1 MMKALPPAMSSVGSG
16 LILSKSHM
24 QKAMD
29 IPASQQTIDI
39 SASTVPEVAPK
50 PQPKQN
56 LLPPPKTQPLL
67 SAAAPPDFSKMS
79 RAERARKDPE
89 YFQKLVQQQIDAAH
103 NQPKAGS
110 TKVQD
115 LDDAGLGEDDT
126 KKNVDKKLED
136 DFEID
141 PKMKKAFG
149 DALALPAKSAAVA
162 LIDLLEKIPAPSKE
176 ASKIL
181 NRNMTK
187 IANAFKL
194 GAASTEVANDEEDN
208 DDEENDE
215 KRPTLLQALIGK
227 ALDKFGGGGGSKE
240 GESSEPAG
248 QISGSSPSQ
257 PLLSAAGD
265 PTTGKRAPYTGTA
278 DGIGLGDGSSGSRA
292 MQPIKKR
299 KGLAKKLFGMTPL
312 GMAFNAGGKMLKGA
326 KGLAGKV
333 MGMKDGAKN
342 LAKKAFMATP
352 MGMGLKLGM
361 KAFGGIKNIFSPP
374 DSPQQSLT
382 ELTDQTIKENREAS
396 DTKTK
401 KAIETASGTADAF
414 ASGTGASGNTTY
426 QQEGGELA
434 QPNIEE
440 SPFINVYNI
449 TSQF

>member
-16 LILSKSHM
+16 LVLSKSHM

-79 RAERARKDPE
+79 RAQRARIDPE
-89 YFQKLVQQQIDAAH
+89 YKSKLIQQQVDAAQ
-103 NQPKAGS
+103 NIPVAGTS
-110 TKVQD
+110 KIQD

-208 DDEENDE
+208 DEDDDDDN
-215 KRPTLLQALIGK
+215 KPTLLQALIQKG
-227 ALDKFGGGGGSKE
+227 LNFLGGGDKE
-240 GESSEPAG
+240 ESASGEPAG

-257 PLLSAAGD
+257 PMLPQAGD

-326 KGLAGKV
+326 KGLAGNV

-361 KAFGGIKNIFSPP
+361 KAFGGIKNIFNPP
-374 DSPQQSLT
+374 DAPQQSLT
-382 ELTDQTIKENREAS
+382 ELTDRTIQENREAA
-396 DTKTK
+396 DENTK
-401 KAIETASGTADAF
+401 KSIAAAA
-414 ASGTGASGNTTY
+414 GTGDVVAAAGGNPPPF

-440 SPFINVYNI
+440 SPFINVYNT

>member
-16 LILSKSHM
+16 LVLSKSHM

-79 RAERARKDPE
+79 RAQRARIDPE
-89 YFQKLVQQQIDAAH
+89 YKSKLIQQQVDAAQ
-103 NQPKAGS
+103 NIPVAGTS
-110 TKVQD
+110 KIQD

-187 IANAFKL
+187 IANAFR
-194 GAASTEVANDEEDN
+194 GDISANKIYYDI
-208 DDEENDE
+208 
-215 KRPTLLQALIGK
+215 LIS
-227 ALDKFGGGGGSKE
+227 SKH
-240 GESSEPAG
+240 S
-248 QISGSSPSQ
+248 
-257 PLLSAAGD
+257 
-265 PTTGKRAPYTGTA
+265 RYTI
-278 DGIGLGDGSSGSRA
+278 DMVSIC
-292 MQPIKKR
+292 
-299 KGLAKKLFGMTPL
+299 F
-312 GMAFNAGGKMLKGA
+312 
-326 KGLAGKV
+326 
-333 MGMKDGAKN
+333 
-342 LAKKAFMATP
+342 
-352 MGMGLKLGM
+352 
-361 KAFGGIKNIFSPP
+361 
-374 DSPQQSLT
+374 
-382 ELTDQTIKENREAS
+382 
-396 DTKTK
+396 
-401 KAIETASGTADAF
+401 
-414 ASGTGASGNTTY
+414 
-426 QQEGGELA
+426 
-434 QPNIEE
+434 
-440 SPFINVYNI
+440 
-449 TSQF
+449 

>member
-1 MMKALPPAMSSVGSG
+1 
-16 LILSKSHM
+16 
-24 QKAMD
+24 
-29 IPASQQTIDI
+29 
-39 SASTVPEVAPK
+39 
-50 PQPKQN
+50 
-56 LLPPPKTQPLL
+56 
-67 SAAAPPDFSKMS
+67 
-79 RAERARKDPE
+79 
-89 YFQKLVQQQIDAAH
+89 
-103 NQPKAGS
+103 
-110 TKVQD
+110 
-115 LDDAGLGEDDT
+115 
-126 KKNVDKKLED
+126 
-136 DFEID
+136 
-141 PKMKKAFG
+141 MKKAFG

-208 DDEENDE
+208 DEDDDDDN
-215 KRPTLLQALIGK
+215 KPTLLQALIQKG
-227 ALDKFGGGGGSKE
+227 LNFLGGGDKE
-240 GESSEPAG
+240 ESASGEPAG

-257 PLLSAAGD
+257 PMLPQAGD

-326 KGLAGKV
+326 KGLASNV

-361 KAFGGIKNIFSPP
+361 KAFGGIKNIFNPP
-374 DSPQQSLT
+374 DAPQQSLT
-382 ELTDQTIKENREAS
+382 ELTDQTIKENREAA
-396 DTKTK
+396 DENTK
-401 KAIETASGTADAF
+401 KSIAAAA
-414 ASGTGASGNTTY
+414 GTGDVVAAAGGNPPPF

-440 SPFINVYNI
+440 SPFINVYNT

>member
-16 LILSKSHM
+16 LVLSKSHM

-79 RAERARKDPE
+79 RAQRARIDPE
-89 YFQKLVQQQIDAAH
+89 YKRKLIQQQVDAAQ
-103 NQPKAGS
+103 NIPVAGTS
-110 TKVQD
+110 KVQD

-208 DDEENDE
+208 DEDDDDN
-215 KRPTLLQALIGK
+215 KPTLLQALIQKG
-227 ALDKFGGGGGSKE
+227 LNFLGGGDKE
-240 GESSEPAG
+240 ESASGEPAG

-257 PLLSAAGD
+257 PMLPQAGD

-326 KGLAGKV
+326 KGLASNV

-361 KAFGGIKNIFSPP
+361 KAFGGIKNIFNPP
-374 DSPQQSLT
+374 DAPQQSLT
-382 ELTDQTIKENREAS
+382 ELTDQTIQENREAA
-396 DTKTK
+396 DENTK
-401 KAIETASGTADAF
+401 KSIAAAAGTGDVVAASG
-414 ASGTGASGNTTY
+414 GNPPPF

-440 SPFINVYNI
+440 SPFINVYNT

>member
-16 LILSKSHM
+16 LVLSKSHM

-79 RAERARKDPE
+79 RAQRARIDPE
-89 YFQKLVQQQIDAAH
+89 YKSKLIQQQVDAAQ
-103 NQPKAGS
+103 NIPVAGTS
-110 TKVQD
+110 KVQD

-208 DDEENDE
+208 DEDDDDNN
-215 KRPTLLQALIGK
+215 KPTLLQALIQKG
-227 ALDKFGGGGGSKE
+227 LNFLGGDKE
-240 GESSEPAG
+240 ESASGEPAG

-257 PLLSAAGD
+257 PMLPQAGD

-326 KGLAGKV
+326 KGLAGNV

-361 KAFGGIKNIFSPP
+361 KAFGGIKNIFNPP
-374 DSPQQSLT
+374 DAPQQSLT
-382 ELTDQTIKENREAS
+382 ELTDQTIKENREAA
-396 DTKTK
+396 DENTK
-401 KAIETASGTADAF
+401 KSIAAAAGTGDVVAASG
-414 ASGTGASGNTTY
+414 GNPPPF

-440 SPFINVYNI
+440 SPFINVYNT

>member
-16 LILSKSHM
+16 LVLSKSHM

-79 RAERARKDPE
+79 MAQRARIDPE
-89 YFQKLVQQQIDAAH
+89 YKSKLIQQQVDAAQ
-103 NQPKAGS
+103 NIPVAGTS
-110 TKVQD
+110 KIQD

-141 PKMKKAFG
+141 PKMKKAFSE
-149 DALALPAKSAAVA
+149 ALALPAKSAAVA

-208 DDEENDE
+208 DEDDDDD
-215 KRPTLLQALIGK
+215 KPTLLQALIQKG
-227 ALDKFGGGGGSKE
+227 LNFLGGGDKE
-240 GESSEPAG
+240 ESASGEPAG

-257 PLLSAAGD
+257 PLLPQAGD

-326 KGLAGKV
+326 KGLAGNV

-361 KAFGGIKNIFSPP
+361 KAFGGIKNIFNPP
-374 DSPQQSLT
+374 DAPQQSLT
-382 ELTDQTIKENREAS
+382 ELTDQTIQENREAA
-396 DTKTK
+396 DENTK
-401 KAIETASGTADAF
+401 KSIAAAA
-414 ASGTGASGNTTY
+414 GTGDVVAAAGGNPPPF

-440 SPFINVYNI
+440 SPFINVYNT

>member
-1 MMKALPPAMSSVGSG
+1 
-16 LILSKSHM
+16 
-24 QKAMD
+24 
-29 IPASQQTIDI
+29 
-39 SASTVPEVAPK
+39 
-50 PQPKQN
+50 
-56 LLPPPKTQPLL
+56 
-67 SAAAPPDFSKMS
+67 
-79 RAERARKDPE
+79 
-89 YFQKLVQQQIDAAH
+89 
-103 NQPKAGS
+103 
-110 TKVQD
+110 
-115 LDDAGLGEDDT
+115 
-126 KKNVDKKLED
+126 
-136 DFEID
+136 
-141 PKMKKAFG
+141 MKKAFG

-208 DDEENDE
+208 DEDDDDN
-215 KRPTLLQALIGK
+215 KPTLLQALIQKG
-227 ALDKFGGGGGSKE
+227 LNFLGGGDKE
-240 GESSEPAG
+240 ESASGEPAG

-257 PLLSAAGD
+257 PMLPQAGD

>member
-79 RAERARKDPE
+79 RAQRARIDPE
-89 YFQKLVQQQIDAAH
+89 YKRKLIQQQVDAAQ
-103 NQPKAGS
+103 NIPVAGTS
-110 TKVQD
+110 KVQD

-208 DDEENDE
+208 DEDDDDN
-215 KRPTLLQALIGK
+215 KPTLLQALIQKG
-227 ALDKFGGGGGSKE
+227 LNFLGGGDKE
-240 GESSEPAG
+240 ESASGEPAG

-257 PLLSAAGD
+257 PMLPQAGD

-326 KGLAGKV
+326 KGLASNV

-361 KAFGGIKNIFSPP
+361 KAFGGIKNIFNPP
-374 DSPQQSLT
+374 DAPQQSLT
-382 ELTDQTIKENREAS
+382 ELTDQTIKENREAA
-396 DTKTK
+396 DENTK
-401 KAIETASGTADAF
+401 KSIAAAAGTGDVVAASG
-414 ASGTGASGNTTY
+414 GNPPPF

-440 SPFINVYNI
+440 SPFINVYNT

>member
-16 LILSKSHM
+16 LVLSKSHM

-79 RAERARKDPE
+79 RAQRARIDPE
-89 YFQKLVQQQIDAAH
+89 YKRKLIQQQVDAAQ
-103 NQPKAGS
+103 NIPVAGTS
-110 TKVQD
+110 KVQD

>member
-16 LILSKSHM
+16 LVLSKSHM

-79 RAERARKDPE
+79 RAQRARIDPE
-89 YFQKLVQQQIDAAH
+89 YKSKLIQQQVDAAQ
-103 NQPKAGS
+103 NIPVAGTS
-110 TKVQD
+110 KIQD

-208 DDEENDE
+208 DEDDDDS
-215 KRPTLLQALIGK
+215 KPTLLQALIQKG
-227 ALDKFGGGGGSKE
+227 LNFLGGGDKE
-240 GESSEPAG
+240 ESASGEPAG

-257 PLLSAAGD
+257 PMLPQAGD

-326 KGLAGKV
+326 KGLAGNV

-361 KAFGGIKNIFSPP
+361 KAFGGIKNIFNPP
-374 DSPQQSLT
+374 DAPQQSLT
-382 ELTDQTIKENREAS
+382 ELTDQTIQENREAA
-396 DTKTK
+396 DENTK
-401 KAIETASGTADAF
+401 KSIAAAA
-414 ASGTGASGNTTY
+414 GTGDVVAAAGGNPPPF

-440 SPFINVYNI
+440 SPFINVYNT